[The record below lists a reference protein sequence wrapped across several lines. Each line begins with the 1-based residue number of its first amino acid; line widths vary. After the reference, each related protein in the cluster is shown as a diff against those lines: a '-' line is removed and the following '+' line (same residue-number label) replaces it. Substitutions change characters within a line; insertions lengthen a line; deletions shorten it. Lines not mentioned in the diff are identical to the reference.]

1 MKAVSRLILI
11 ILCFLWQAVSH
22 LLVAQST
29 SFLEGKVFNSAT
41 SEPVPFATIKLKSNQ
56 LSIYSNEDGNFWLI
70 KNSEFQSDSVII
82 TCIGYKKYSLA
93 YTGMYDR
100 EVNKIYLTPS
110 QYGSQKVKV
119 TARDGKLN
127 SVSIIRSAI
136 SKISTNYPIKPFRNI
151 SYYRDYQKT
160 DSNYINLNEA
170 NIQTLDSGFNS
181 GSGSNI
187 YRLLAFR
194 KNMDFRRMNNSP
206 VYPVYKVSD
215 SSDNQD
221 KLIPEAVTRDQYSNE
236 LLTLMSHDPIRNFK
250 TRSFSFIETFSENFI
265 DNHNFSPPSEVY
277 NDNLLLYKIIFNGKT
292 GIIGDSL
299 LVSGAIYI
307 RPKDYSIHK
316 LEYSCYKNTKG
327 NGLKKAFSLNVEYGY
342 DNTTDSLLRLKYI
355 SLSRLFKVI
364 DTDDKS
370 FFRLLSL
377 RWDIISNLNPT
388 LVLSFNNKIDP
399 VTASRKENYT
409 FMVGKREVKMKS
421 IQVAGENLFIR
432 FNNNDVKG
440 MADSC
445 DIYTRV
451 LKDIN
456 GNILDKR
463 KSMEIYQ
470 YRELFVQEVN
480 IPVSLHDS
488 SIVQY
493 FSPVN
498 DTLSTIRKKEK
509 YRMNLPETR

>member
-1 MKAVSRLILI
+1 M
-11 ILCFLWQAVSH
+11 
-22 LLVAQST
+22 
-29 SFLEGKVFNSAT
+29 
-41 SEPVPFATIKLKSNQ
+41 
-56 LSIYSNEDGNFWLI
+56 
-70 KNSEFQSDSVII
+70 
-82 TCIGYKKYSLA
+82 
-93 YTGMYDR
+93 
-100 EVNKIYLTPS
+100 
-110 QYGSQKVKV
+110 
-119 TARDGKLN
+119 
-127 SVSIIRSAI
+127 SIIRSAI
-136 SKISTNYPIKPFRNI
+136 SQISTNYPIKPFSNI

-194 KNMDFRRMNNSP
+194 KNMDFPRINNS
-206 VYPVYKVSD
+206 PVYKVSD
-215 SSDNQD
+215 SSNGEIPDN
-221 KLIPEAVTRDQYSNE
+221 LIPEAVTRDQLGNE

-327 NGLKKAFSLNVEYGY
+327 NRLKKAFILNVEYGY
-342 DNTTDSLLRLKYI
+342 ENTTDSLLCLKYI

-370 FFRLLSL
+370 YFRLLGL
-377 RWDIISNLNPT
+377 RWDILSNLNPT
-388 LVLSFNNKIDP
+388 LILSFNNKIDP
-399 VTASRKENYT
+399 VIASRRENYT

-432 FNNNDVKG
+432 FNNNDVEG
-440 MADSC
+440 MADSA
-445 DIYTRV
+445 IV
-451 LKDIN
+451 IPGFLK
-456 GNILDKR
+456 IL
-463 KSMEIYQ
+463 MEIFWIKENRWKSISTENCL
-470 YRELFVQEVN
+470 YR
-480 IPVSLHDS
+480 SLIYLLVYM
-488 SIVQY
+488 IV
-493 FSPVN
+493 V
-498 DTLSTIRKKEK
+498 
-509 YRMNLPETR
+509 

>member
-1 MKAVSRLILI
+1 MRAVSRLILI
-11 ILCFLWQAVSH
+11 ILCVLWQAVSH

-29 SFLEGKVFNSAT
+29 SYVEGKVFNTAT
-41 SEPVPFATIKLKSNQ
+41 SEPVSFATIKLKSRQ
-56 LSIYSNEDGNFWLI
+56 LCVYSNEEGNFRLI
-70 KNSEFQSDSVII
+70 KNSEFQSDSVTI
-82 TCIGYKKYSLA
+82 TCIGYKKYSMA
-93 YTGMYDR
+93 FTGMNDG
-100 EVNKIYLTPS
+100 EVNSISLTPS
-110 QYGSQKVKV
+110 QYGSQEVKV
-119 TARDGKLN
+119 AVRELKLN

-136 SKISTNYPIKPFRNI
+136 SKINTNYPVKPFSYI

-160 DSNYINLNEA
+160 DSNYINLNQA

-206 VYPVYKVSD
+206 VYPVSD

-388 LVLSFNNKIDP
+388 LILSFNNKLDP
-399 VTASRKENYT
+399 VIASRKENYT
-409 FMVGKREVKMKS
+409 FMVGKREVKMKN

-432 FNNNDVKG
+432 FNINDVEG

-445 DIYTRV
+445 DIYTRL

-480 IPVSLHDS
+480 IPVSLQDS

>member
-1 MKAVSRLILI
+1 MRAVSRLILI

-22 LLVAQST
+22 LLIAQST
-29 SFLEGKVFNSAT
+29 SYMEGKIFNTAT
-41 SEPVPFATIKLKSNQ
+41 SEPVSFATIKLKSRQ
-56 LSIYSNEDGNFWLI
+56 LCVYSNEEGNFRLI
-70 KNSEFQSDSVII
+70 KNSEFQSDSVTI
-82 TCIGYKKYSLA
+82 TCIGYKKYSMA
-93 YTGMYDR
+93 FTGMNDG
-100 EVNKIYLTPS
+100 EVNSISLTPS
-110 QYGSQKVKV
+110 QYGSQEVKV
-119 TARDGKLN
+119 AVRDGKLN

-136 SKISTNYPIKPFRNI
+136 SKINTNYPVKPFSYI

-160 DSNYINLNEA
+160 DSNYINLNQA

-181 GSGSNI
+181 ASGSNI

-194 KNMDFRRMNNSP
+194 KNMDFPRINNSP
-206 VYPVYKVSD
+206 VYKLSD
-215 SSDNQD
+215 SSNGEIPDN
-221 KLIPEAVTRDQYSNE
+221 LIPEATTPDQLDNE

-250 TRSFSFIETFSENFI
+250 TRSFSFIGTFSVNFI
-265 DNHNFSPPSEVY
+265 ENHNFSPPSEVY

-327 NGLKKAFSLNVEYGY
+327 NGLKKALNLNVEYGY
-342 DNTTDSLLRLKYI
+342 ENTTDSLLCLKYI

-370 FFRLLSL
+370 YFRLSSL
-377 RWDIISNLNPT
+377 RWDILSNLNPT
-388 LVLSFNNKIDP
+388 LILSFNNKIDP
-399 VTASRKENYT
+399 VIASRRENYT

-440 MADSC
+440 MTDSC
-445 DIYTRV
+445 EVYTQV

-456 GNILDKR
+456 GNILNKR

-470 YRELFVQEVN
+470 YRELFVQEFN
-480 IPVSLHDS
+480 KPVTLSDS
-488 SIVQY
+488 STVQ
-493 FSPVN
+493 
-498 DTLSTIRKKEK
+498 
-509 YRMNLPETR
+509 